1 MSIFLIG
8 VSIVEKMDFPDNSF
22 LTTKCNLLYQKK
34 CYGQ

>member
-1 MSIFLIG
+1 MSILIG